1 MITRDHADTPISK
14 RVEFDPVPARAAG
27 QLAAAAASILAALGA
42 ASCCVVPLVLATIG
56 VSGAW
61 IANLTALAPYQP
73 YFAAL
78 ALTLVGG
85 GFVLG
90 YRGTRAAC
98 AAGSSCG
105 RPASTRVAQI
115 GLWTA
120 TGLLATALGFPYVA
134 HLFVDF

>member
-1 MITRDHADTPISK
+1 MAMHHRTDATIAQ
-14 RVEFDPVPARAAG
+14 RVDSDPAPTRAAG
-27 QLAAAAASILAALGA
+27 QFATVAASMLAGLGA
-42 ASCCVVPLVLATIG
+42 ASCCVVPFVLATIG

-78 ALTLVGG
+78 ALTLLGG

-120 TGLLATALGFPYVA
+120 AGLLATALGFPYVA